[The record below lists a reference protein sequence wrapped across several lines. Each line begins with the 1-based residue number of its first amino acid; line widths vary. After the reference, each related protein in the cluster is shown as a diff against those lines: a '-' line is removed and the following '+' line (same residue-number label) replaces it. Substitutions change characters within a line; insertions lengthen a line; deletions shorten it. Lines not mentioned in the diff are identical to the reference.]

1 MKQVTG
7 ILMTLSLVILLTG
20 SFAAA
25 DKIVIVPVAP
35 ACPPQW
41 AGIPNVP
48 GVMYA
53 PNIGQD
59 LFRYRNVFYNF
70 QGGSWFRAPAVTGPW
85 VAVPQPPPVFYTI
98 QAPYFKVP
106 PGWAKGKKNGWEGAS
121 MPPGQMK
128 KYDGGYGPPGKG
140 KKFHGW
146 E

>member
-1 MKQVTG
+1 MRQVTLM
-7 ILMTLSLVILLTG
+7 LMTVSLVISFTG
-20 SFAAA
+20 SFAAE

-48 GVMYA
+48 GVAYA
-53 PNIGQD
+53 PNSGQD
-59 LFRYRNVFYNF
+59 LFRYQGAFYNL
-70 QGGSWFRAPAVTGPW
+70 QGGAWFRAPTVTGPW
-85 VAVPQPPPVFYTI
+85 VAVPQPPQVFYTI
-98 QAPYFKVP
+98 QGPYFKVP

-128 KYDGGYGPPGKG
+128 KHDGGHGPPGKG
-140 KKFHGW
+140 KKIYGW